1 MGDGELTGGDNEPRH
16 PVPQSGLRTNTKK
29 KPQTHR
35 NSRPASPTPPPTP
48 APGLTSRLQGAT
60 VLPWVHTTTVAPD
73 AARPVESGMR
83 AGRAPPTL
91 GPVNVMDQPKSCLL
105 VNPLAPPLLE
115 TVTVKPTPAWGACMQ
130 EPRTGQCQRKNGGRG
145 GKPAS
150 GNELGRRSSQT
161 WRCRFFWL
169 GGLKMRRKKK
179 AKRREEEK
187 NGKDSRRK

>member
-1 MGDGELTGGDNEPRH
+1 VNVCGDGQRRTGGDNEPRH

-29 KPQTHR
+29 SQTHR

-48 APGLTSRLQGAT
+48 APTPAPGLTSRLQGAT
-60 VLPWVHTTTVAPD
+60 ALPCVHTTTVAPD

-105 VNPLAPPLLE
+105 VNPLAPPLFE

-130 EPRTGQCQRKNGGRG
+130 EPRTGQCQWKNGGRG
-145 GKPAS
+145 AQTSERG
-150 GNELGRRSSQT
+150 ELGRRSSQT
-161 WRCRFFWL
+161 WRCRIFF
-169 GGLKMRRKKK
+169 GL
-179 AKRREEEK
+179 AV
-187 NGKDSRRK
+187 